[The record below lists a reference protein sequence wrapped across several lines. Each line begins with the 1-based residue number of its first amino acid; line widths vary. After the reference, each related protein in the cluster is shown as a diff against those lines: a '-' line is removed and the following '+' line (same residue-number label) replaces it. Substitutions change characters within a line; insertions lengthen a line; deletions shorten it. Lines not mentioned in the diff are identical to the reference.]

1 MTDILKS
8 STCQHEESRNDQ
20 LAERFQGFR
29 TREFWDKPQLERSQI
44 AAEWLKKRMNVYLVS
59 AGQLKT
65 TRSESILL
73 LSWDEIHAINESRE
87 IRMPFTKGNF
97 AEVIEKYSMKE

>member
-1 MTDILKS
+1 MTDVLKS
-8 STCQHEESRNDQ
+8 STCQPEESRKDQ

-29 TREFWDKPQLERSQI
+29 NRKFRDKPPLERSQI
-44 AAEWLKKRMNVYLVS
+44 AAEWLKKRMDVYQVS
-59 AGQLKT
+59 AGQLKM
-65 TRSESILL
+65 TRSKSTLL
-73 LSWDEIHAINESRE
+73 LSWDEIHAINESQD